1 MSFLVCHFE
10 KYKSANVFGIQK
22 HNQRENENY
31 SNKDVDKARTPLNY
45 DLINQGNINY
55 LKKIK
60 TLIEANRA
68 SQRAIRKDAVVYCEC
83 VISSD
88 KGFFEDLSLIKQK
101 AFFEESLNYIKSKVG
116 ENNIISAT
124 VHLDETTPHMHLGF
138 VPLIENSLSA
148 KKLINRQFLKEV
160 QDQLP
165 NVLKNKGFNIERG
178 TEGSKVKHKETK
190 EFKVELEKDVKRL
203 EKQLNDLTNKINEK
217 TLEFDKMTKILD
229 ENSLVMYQIEEMKSE
244 PVMFSNKVKINKDD
258 FEKLKDSAL
267 KAYSQ
272 HSLYATV
279 LEQLERL
286 KRDKERYRNEL
297 KESEKNRKHEYI
309 KLKSE
314 LDKLKESNKEI
325 IDKKEFENTMLRFS
339 ISKRDRFI
347 EKVGL
352 EKELDKFIESENK
365 KVFEK
370 IELNIGLKK
379 SKNKSNFFDLEI

>member
-1 MSFLVCHFE
+1 MSYLVCHFE

-31 SNKDVDKARTPLNY
+31 SNKDVDKSKTPLNY
-45 DLINQGNINY
+45 DLINQSNINY
-55 LKKIK
+55 LGKIK
-60 TLIEANRA
+60 RLIEANRA

-83 VISSD
+83 IISSD
-88 KGFFEDLSLIKQK
+88 SSFFEKLSLSKQK
-101 AFFEESLNYIKSKVG
+101 AFFEESLNYIKNKVG
-116 ENNIISAT
+116 EKNIISAT

-165 NVLKNKGFNIERG
+165 NVLKNKGFDIERG
-178 TEGSKVKHKETK
+178 TEGSKTKHKETK
-190 EFKVELEKDVKRL
+190 EFKVKLEKDVKIL
-203 EKQLNDLTNKINEK
+203 EKQLDDLTNKVNEK
-217 TLEFDKMTKILD
+217 TLEFDKMTKTLD
-229 ENSLVMYQIEEMKSE
+229 ENSLVMYQIEKMKSE
-244 PVMFSNKVKINKDD
+244 PVLFSNKVKINKDD

-279 LEQLERL
+279 LKQLEEL
-286 KRDKERYRNEL
+286 KKDRDRYKNEL
-297 KESEKNRKHEYI
+297 KENEKKRYYEYA

-325 IDKKEFENTMLRFS
+325 IDKKEFENIMLKS
-339 ISKRDRFI
+339 AILKRDKFI

-352 EKELDKFIESENK
+352 EKSFDKFIEKENK
-365 KVFEK
+365 KDFEK
-370 IELNIGLKK
+370 IVLKN
-379 SKNKSNFFDLEI
+379 SKNKSKIYDLEI